1 MNSQHSGASR
11 RTALA
16 LGAGTALT
24 AALGLAG
31 AGSAQASTRPS
42 TSRSSRPAGR
52 TEEPVVARLRA
63 LEERYDARLG
73 VHAHDVRTGRTIAHR
88 DRERFPMCSVFKTLA
103 AAAVLRDLDHD
114 GTFLARRLT
123 YTADYVERSGWSPV
137 TKDAENIARGMTVAE
152 LCDATIRFSDNTA
165 ANLLL
170 RELGGPTAVT
180 RFARSLGDP
189 VTRLDRWEPE
199 LNSAEPWRITDT
211 TTPRAIARTYGRL
224 VLGKA
229 LEPADRALLTDWLL
243 RNTTSLHRF
252 RKGLPADWTVADKTG
267 GGEYGGNNDVG
278 VTWPPDGG
286 PILLSVLTTRFEPDA
301 EGVDE
306 LVAAAAAIVAEELR

>member
-1 MNSQHSGASR
+1 MYSQHPGASR

-16 LGAGTALT
+16 LGAGKALAAALALARAGPAHALT
-24 AALGLAG
+24 A
-31 AGSAQASTRPS
+31 
-42 TSRSSRPAGR
+42 PAGR
-52 TEEPVVARLRA
+52 DEEAAAAHFRA
-63 LEERYDARLG
+63 LEERYGARLG
-73 VHAHDVRTGRTIAHR
+73 VHAHDVRTGRTLAHR
-88 DRERFPMCSVFKTLA
+88 DDERFPMCSTFKTLA
-103 AAAVLRDLDHD
+103 VAAVLRDLDHD
-114 GTFLARRLT
+114 GTFLARRLH
-123 YTADYVERSGWSPV
+123 YTAAYVARSGWSPV
-137 TKDAENIARGMTVAE
+137 TGSTENIARGMTVAE

-170 RELGGPTAVT
+170 RELGGPTAIT
-180 RFARSLGDP
+180 RFARSTGDP
-189 VTRLDRWEPE
+189 VTRLDRWEPR

-224 VLGKA
+224 VLGRV

-243 RNTTSLHRF
+243 RNTTSLARF

-267 GGEYGGNNDVG
+267 GGEYGTNNDVG

-286 PILLSVLTTRFEPDA
+286 PILLSVLTTRPEPEA

-306 LVAAAAAIVAEELR
+306 LVAAAATVVAEELR

>member
-1 MNSQHSGASR
+1 MYSQHPGASR

-31 AGSAQASTRPS
+31 AG
-42 TSRSSRPAGR
+42 PAHALTAPADRAEDGAA
-52 TEEPVVARLRA
+52 ARFRA
-63 LEERYDARLG
+63 LEERYGARLG
-73 VHAHDVRTGRTIAHR
+73 VHAHDVRTGRTLAHR
-88 DRERFPMCSVFKTLA
+88 DDERFPMCSTFKTLA
-103 AAAVLRDLDHD
+103 VAAVLRDLDHD
-114 GTFLARRLT
+114 GTFLARRLH
-123 YTADYVERSGWSPV
+123 YTAAYVARSGWSPV
-137 TKDAENIARGMTVAE
+137 AGSTENIARGMTVAE

-170 RELGGPTAVT
+170 RELGGPTAIT
-180 RFARSLGDP
+180 RFARSTGDP
-189 VTRLDRWEPE
+189 VTRLDRWEPR

-224 VLGKA
+224 VLGRV

-243 RNTTSLHRF
+243 RNTTSLARF

-267 GGEYGGNNDVG
+267 GGEYGTNNDVG

-286 PILLSVLTTRFEPDA
+286 PILLSVLTTRPEPEA

-306 LVAAAAAIVAEELR
+306 LVAAAAAVVAEELR

>member
-1 MNSQHSGASR
+1 MHTQTPGASR

-31 AGSAQASTRPS
+31 AAPAQALSPV
-42 TSRSSRPAGR
+42 PASAAAR
-52 TEEPVVARLRA
+52 RRVAARLGA
-63 LEERYDARLG
+63 LEERYGARLG

-114 GTFLARRLT
+114 GSFLARRIH
-123 YTADYVERSGWSPV
+123 YTADCVERSGWSPR
-137 TKDAENIARGMTVAE
+137 TGEAENIARGMTVAE

-180 RFARSLGDP
+180 RFARSTGDP
-189 VTRLDRWEPE
+189 VTRLDRWEPA
-199 LNSAEPWRITDT
+199 LNSAEPWRVTDT

-224 VLGKA
+224 VLGRV

-243 RNTTSLHRF
+243 RNTTSDERF

-267 GGEYGGNNDVG
+267 GGDYGTNNDVA
-278 VTWPPDGG
+278 VAWPPGGG
-286 PILLSVLTTRFEPDA
+286 PVLLAVLTTRPDPKA
-301 EGVDE
+301 AGSNE
-306 LVAAAAAIVAEELR
+306 LVAAAAAIVAEELV

>member
-1 MNSQHSGASR
+1 MHPQNPGASR
-11 RTALA
+11 RTALT
-16 LGAGTALT
+16 LGAATALT
-24 AALGLAG
+24 TLGLAG
-31 AGSAQASTRPS
+31 AGTAHAAGRPS
-42 TSRSSRPAGR
+42 GPAEDR
-52 TEEPVVARLRA
+52 IAARLRA

-114 GTFLARRLT
+114 GAFLARRLH

-137 TKDAENIARGMTVAE
+137 TERAENVAGGLTVAE
-152 LCDATIRFSDNTA
+152 LCDAAIRFSDNTA

-224 VLGKA
+224 VLGRA
-229 LEPADRALLTDWLL
+229 LAPADRGLLTDWLL
-243 RNTTSLHRF
+243 RNTTSDARF

-267 GGEYGGNNDVG
+267 GGDYGGNNDVA

-286 PILLSVLTTRFEPDA
+286 PILLAVLTTRFDRA
-301 EGVDE
+301 AKGVDE

>member
-1 MNSQHSGASR
+1 MYSQHPGASR

-31 AGSAQASTRPS
+31 AGPAHALTA
-42 TSRSSRPAGR
+42 PAGR
-52 TEEPVVARLRA
+52 AEDGVAARFRA
-63 LEERYDARLG
+63 LEERYGARLG
-73 VHAHDVRTGRTIAHR
+73 VHAHDVRTGRTLAHR
-88 DRERFPMCSVFKTLA
+88 DDERFPMCSTFKTLA
-103 AAAVLRDLDHD
+103 VAAVLRDLDHD
-114 GTFLARRLT
+114 GTFLARRLH
-123 YTADYVERSGWSPV
+123 YTAAYVARSGWSPV
-137 TKDAENIARGMTVAE
+137 TGSTENIARGMTVAE

-170 RELGGPTAVT
+170 RELGGPTAIT
-180 RFARSLGDP
+180 RFARSVGDP
-189 VTRLDRWEPE
+189 VTRLDRWEPR

-224 VLGKA
+224 VLGRV

-243 RNTTSLHRF
+243 RNTTSLARF

-267 GGEYGGNNDVG
+267 GGEYGTNNDVG

-286 PILLSVLTTRFEPDA
+286 PILLSVLTTRPEPEA

-306 LVAAAAAIVAEELR
+306 LVAAAAAVVAEELR

>member
-1 MNSQHSGASR
+1 MYSQHPGASR

-31 AGSAQASTRPS
+31 AGPAHALTA
-42 TSRSSRPAGR
+42 PAGGA
-52 TEEPVVARLRA
+52 EDGAAARFRA
-63 LEERYDARLG
+63 LEERYGARLG
-73 VHAHDVRTGRTIAHR
+73 VHAHDVRTGRTLAHR
-88 DRERFPMCSVFKTLA
+88 DDERFPMCSTFKTLA
-103 AAAVLRDLDHD
+103 VAAVLRDLDHD
-114 GTFLARRLT
+114 GTFLARRLH
-123 YTADYVERSGWSPV
+123 YTAAYVARSGWSPV
-137 TKDAENIARGMTVAE
+137 TGSTENIARGMTVAE

-170 RELGGPTAVT
+170 RELGGPTAIT
-180 RFARSLGDP
+180 RFARSVGDP
-189 VTRLDRWEPE
+189 VTRLDRWEPR

-224 VLGKA
+224 VLGRV

-243 RNTTSLHRF
+243 RNTTSLARF

-267 GGEYGGNNDVG
+267 GGEYGTNNDVG

-286 PILLSVLTTRFEPDA
+286 PILLSVLTTRPEPEA

-306 LVAAAAAIVAEELR
+306 LVAAAAAVVAEELR

>member
-1 MNSQHSGASR
+1 MYSQHPGSSR

-31 AGSAQASTRPS
+31 AGPAHALTA
-42 TSRSSRPAGR
+42 PAGPAEDR
-52 TEEPVVARLRA
+52 AAARFRA
-63 LEERYDARLG
+63 LEERYGARLG
-73 VHAHDVRTGRTIAHR
+73 VYAHDVRTGRTLAHR
-88 DRERFPMCSVFKTLA
+88 DRERFPMCSAFKTLA
-103 AAAVLRDLDHD
+103 VAAVLRDLDHD
-114 GTFLARRLT
+114 GTFLARRLS
-123 YTADYVERSGWSPV
+123 YTAAYVARSGWSPV
-137 TKDAENIARGMTVAE
+137 TGEPENIARGMTVAE

-180 RFARSLGDP
+180 RFARSTGDP
-189 VTRLDRWEPE
+189 VTRLDRWEPQ
-199 LNSAEPWRITDT
+199 LNSAEPWRVTDT

-224 VLGKA
+224 VLGRV

-243 RNTTSLHRF
+243 RNTTSPTRF

-267 GGEYGGNNDVG
+267 GGEYGTNNDVG

-286 PILLSVLTTRFEPDA
+286 PILLSVLTTRPEPEA

-306 LVAAAAAIVAEELR
+306 LVAAAATVVAEELR

>member
-1 MNSQHSGASR
+1 MHSQSPGASR

-31 AGSAQASTRPS
+31 AGTAHASTAG
-42 TSRSSRPAGR
+42 TPAGER
-52 TEEPVVARLRA
+52 VTARLRA
-63 LEERYDARLG
+63 LEERYGARLG
-73 VHAHDVRTGRTIAHR
+73 VYAHDVRTGRTIAHR
-88 DRERFPMCSVFKTLA
+88 ERERFPMCSVFKTLA
-103 AAAVLRDLDHD
+103 VAAVLRDLDHD
-114 GTFLARRLT
+114 GTFLARRIR
-123 YTADYVERSGWSPV
+123 YTATDVERSGYSPR
-137 TKDAENIARGMTVAE
+137 TELAENLAHGMTVAE
-152 LCDATIRFSDNTA
+152 LCDAAIRFSDNTA

-180 RFARSLGDP
+180 RFARSTGDP

-199 LNSAEPWRITDT
+199 LNSAEPWRTTDT

-224 VLGKA
+224 VLGRV

-243 RNTTSLHRF
+243 RNTTSDTRF
-252 RKGLPADWTVADKTG
+252 RKGLPPEWTVADKTG
-267 GGEYGGNNDVG
+267 GGAHGTNNDVG

-286 PILLSVLTTRFEPDA
+286 PILLAVLTTRPDPEA
-301 EGVDE
+301 EGLPE
-306 LVAAAAAIVAEELR
+306 LVAAAAEIVADELR

>member
-1 MNSQHSGASR
+1 MHPQNPGASR
-11 RTALA
+11 RTALSLGAATA
-16 LGAGTALT
+16 LTTLGLTGAGTAH
-24 AALGLAG
+24 AAA
-31 AGSAQASTRPS
+31 RPS
-42 TSRSSRPAGR
+42 GR
-52 TEEPVVARLRA
+52 AEDRIAARLRA

-88 DRERFPMCSVFKTLA
+88 DRERFPMCSLFKTLA

-114 GTFLARRLT
+114 GTFLARRLH
-123 YTADYVERSGWSPV
+123 YTADYVEKSGWSPV
-137 TKDAENIARGMTVAE
+137 TERPANIADGLTVSE
-152 LCDATIRFSDNTA
+152 LCDAAIRFSDNTA

-170 RELGGPTAVT
+170 RELGGPTAIT

-199 LNSAEPWRITDT
+199 LNSGEPWRTTDT

-224 VLGKA
+224 VLGRA
-229 LEPADRALLTDWLL
+229 LDPADRGLLTDWLL
-243 RNTTSLHRF
+243 RNTTSPTRF

-267 GGEYGGNNDVG
+267 GGSYGGNNDAG

-286 PILLSVLTTRFEPDA
+286 PILLAVLTTRFEQAAP
-301 EGVDE
+301 GVDE

>member
-1 MNSQHSGASR
+1 MYPQHPGASR

-24 AALGLAG
+24 AALGLA
-31 AGSAQASTRPS
+31 AGGPAHALTA
-42 TSRSSRPAGR
+42 PAGR
-52 TEEPVVARLRA
+52 AEDRVTARFRA
-63 LEERYDARLG
+63 LEERYGARLG
-73 VHAHDVRTGRTIAHR
+73 VHAHDVRTGRTLAHR
-88 DRERFPMCSVFKTLA
+88 DDERFPLCSTFKTLA
-103 AAAVLRDLDHD
+103 VAAVLRDLDHD
-114 GTFLARRLT
+114 GTFLARRLR
-123 YTADYVERSGWSPV
+123 YTAAYVARSGWSPV
-137 TKDAENIARGMTVAE
+137 TGSAENIARGMTVAE

-170 RELGGPTAVT
+170 RELGGPTAIT
-180 RFARSLGDP
+180 RFARSVGDP
-189 VTRLDRWEPE
+189 VTRLDRWEPR
-199 LNSAEPWRITDT
+199 LNSAEPWRTTDT

-224 VLGKA
+224 VLGRV

-243 RNTTSLHRF
+243 RNTTSLARF

-267 GGEYGGNNDVG
+267 GGEYGTNNDVG

-286 PILLSVLTTRFEPDA
+286 PILLSVLTTRPEPEA

-306 LVAAAAAIVAEELR
+306 LVAAAAAVVAEELR

>member
-1 MNSQHSGASR
+1 MSSRNPGTSR

-16 LGAGTALT
+16 LGSGTVLT
-24 AALGLAG
+24 AALGLG
-31 AGSAQASTRPS
+31 AAPAHALEGAARGPATR
-42 TSRSSRPAGR
+42 A
-52 TEEPVVARLRA
+52 EARFRA
-63 LEERYDARLG
+63 LEERYTARLG
-73 VHAHDVRTGRTIAHR
+73 VHAYDVRTGRTLAHR

-103 AAAVLRDLDHD
+103 VAAVLRDLDHD
-114 GTFLARRLT
+114 GGFLARRVH
-123 YTADYVERSGWSPV
+123 YTAADVERSGWSPV
-137 TKDAENIARGMTVAE
+137 TEDAGNIARGMTVAE
-152 LCDATIRFSDNTA
+152 LCDATLRFSDNTA

-170 RELGGPTAVT
+170 RDLGGPTAVT
-180 RFARSLGDP
+180 RFARSAGDP

-224 VLGKA
+224 LLGRVLD
-229 LEPADRALLTDWLL
+229 PADRALLTDWML
-243 RNTTSLHRF
+243 RNTTSDARF

-267 GGEYGGNNDVG
+267 GGDYGGNNDVG

-286 PILLSVLTTRFEPDA
+286 PILLAVLTTRPDRDA

-306 LVAAAAAIVAEELR
+306 LVAAAAAIAADELR

>member
-1 MNSQHSGASR
+1 MYSQHPGASR

-31 AGSAQASTRPS
+31 AGPAHALTA
-42 TSRSSRPAGR
+42 PAGR
-52 TEEPVVARLRA
+52 AEDGAAARFRA
-63 LEERYDARLG
+63 LEERYGARLG
-73 VHAHDVRTGRTIAHR
+73 VHAHDVSTGRTLAHR
-88 DRERFPMCSVFKTLA
+88 DDERFPMCSTFKTLA
-103 AAAVLRDLDHD
+103 VAAVLRDLDHD
-114 GTFLARRLT
+114 GTFLARRLH
-123 YTADYVERSGWSPV
+123 YTAAYVARSGWSPV
-137 TKDAENIARGMTVAE
+137 AGSTENIARGMTVAE

-170 RELGGPTAVT
+170 RELGGPTAIT
-180 RFARSLGDP
+180 RFARSTGDP
-189 VTRLDRWEPE
+189 VTRLDRWEPR

-224 VLGKA
+224 VLGRV

-243 RNTTSLHRF
+243 RNTTSLARF

-267 GGEYGGNNDVG
+267 GGEYGTNNDVG

-286 PILLSVLTTRFEPDA
+286 PILLSVLTTRPEPEA
-301 EGVDE
+301 GGVDE
-306 LVAAAAAIVAEELR
+306 LVAAAAAVVAEELR

>member
-1 MNSQHSGASR
+1 MYSQHPGASR

-31 AGSAQASTRPS
+31 AGPAHALTA
-42 TSRSSRPAGR
+42 PAGR
-52 TEEPVVARLRA
+52 AEDAAAARFRA
-63 LEERYDARLG
+63 LEERYGARLG
-73 VHAHDVRTGRTIAHR
+73 VHAHDVRTGRTLAHR
-88 DRERFPMCSVFKTLA
+88 DDERFPMCSTFKTLA
-103 AAAVLRDLDHD
+103 VAAVLRDLDHD
-114 GTFLARRLT
+114 GTFLARRLH
-123 YTADYVERSGWSPV
+123 YTAAYVARSGWSPV
-137 TKDAENIARGMTVAE
+137 TGSTENIARGMTVAE

-170 RELGGPTAVT
+170 RELGGPTAIT
-180 RFARSLGDP
+180 RFARSTGDP
-189 VTRLDRWEPE
+189 VTRLDRWEPR

-224 VLGKA
+224 VLGRV

-243 RNTTSLHRF
+243 RNTTSLARF

-267 GGEYGGNNDVG
+267 GGEYGTNNDVG

-286 PILLSVLTTRFEPDA
+286 PILLSVLTTRPEPEA

-306 LVAAAAAIVAEELR
+306 LVAAAATVVAEELR

>member
-1 MNSQHSGASR
+1 MYSQHPGASR

-31 AGSAQASTRPS
+31 AGPAHALTA
-42 TSRSSRPAGR
+42 PAGR
-52 TEEPVVARLRA
+52 AEDGAAARFRA
-63 LEERYDARLG
+63 LEERYGARLG
-73 VHAHDVRTGRTIAHR
+73 VHAHDVRTGRTLAHR
-88 DRERFPMCSVFKTLA
+88 DDERFPMCSTFKTLA
-103 AAAVLRDLDHD
+103 VAAVLRDLDHD
-114 GTFLARRLT
+114 GTFLARRLH
-123 YTADYVERSGWSPV
+123 YTAAYVARSGWSPV
-137 TKDAENIARGMTVAE
+137 AGSTENIARGMTVAE

-170 RELGGPTAVT
+170 RELGGPTAIT
-180 RFARSLGDP
+180 RFARSVGDP
-189 VTRLDRWEPE
+189 VTRLDRWEPR

-224 VLGKA
+224 VLGRV

-243 RNTTSLHRF
+243 RNTTSLARF

-267 GGEYGGNNDVG
+267 GGEYGTNNDVG

-286 PILLSVLTTRFEPDA
+286 PILLSVLTTRPEPEA

-306 LVAAAAAIVAEELR
+306 LVAAAAAVVAEELR

>member
-1 MNSQHSGASR
+1 MNSQPSGASR

-31 AGSAQASTRPS
+31 AGSAQASP
-42 TSRSSRPAGR
+42 RPAGR
-52 TEEPVVARLRA
+52 PEEPVVARLRA

-123 YTADYVERSGWSPV
+123 YTAAYVGRSGWSPV
-137 TKDAENIARGMTVAE
+137 TEEKENIARGMTVAE
-152 LCDATIRFSDNTA
+152 LCDAAIRFSDNTA

-180 RFARSLGDP
+180 RFARSIGDP

-224 VLGKA
+224 VLGRV

-278 VTWPPDGG
+278 ITWPPDGG
-286 PILLSVLTTRFEPDA
+286 PILLSVLTTRFHPDA

>member
-1 MNSQHSGASR
+1 MNSQHTGASR

-24 AALGLAG
+24 AALGLAD
-31 AGSAQASTRPS
+31 AGSAHAL
-42 TSRSSRPAGR
+42 SRPAGR
-52 TEEPVVARLRA
+52 PEEPVVARLRA

-114 GTFLARRLT
+114 GSFLARRLT
-123 YTADYVERSGWSPV
+123 YTADYVKRSGWSPV
-137 TKDAENIARGMTVAE
+137 TEKDENLARGMTVAE

-180 RFARSLGDP
+180 RFARSIGDP

-224 VLGKA
+224 VLGRV

-243 RNTTSLHRF
+243 RNTTSLNRF

-267 GGEYGGNNDVG
+267 GGDYGGNNDVA

-301 EGVDE
+301 KGVDE
-306 LVAAAAAIVAEELR
+306 LVAAAATIVAEELR

>member
-1 MNSQHSGASR
+1 MYSQHPGASR

-31 AGSAQASTRPS
+31 AGPAHALTA
-42 TSRSSRPAGR
+42 PAGR
-52 TEEPVVARLRA
+52 AEDGAAARFRA
-63 LEERYDARLG
+63 LEERYGARLG
-73 VHAHDVRTGRTIAHR
+73 VHAHDVRTGRTLAHR
-88 DRERFPMCSVFKTLA
+88 DDERFPMCSTFKTLA
-103 AAAVLRDLDHD
+103 VAAVLRDLDHD
-114 GTFLARRLT
+114 GTFLARRLH
-123 YTADYVERSGWSPV
+123 YTAAYVARSGWSPV
-137 TKDAENIARGMTVAE
+137 TGSTENIARGMTVAE

-170 RELGGPTAVT
+170 RELGGPTAIT
-180 RFARSLGDP
+180 RFARSVGDP
-189 VTRLDRWEPE
+189 VTRLDRWEPR

-224 VLGKA
+224 VLGRV

-243 RNTTSLHRF
+243 RNTTSLARF

-267 GGEYGGNNDVG
+267 GGEYGTNNDVG

-286 PILLSVLTTRFEPDA
+286 PILLSVLTTRPEPEA

-306 LVAAAAAIVAEELR
+306 LVAAAAAVVAEELR